1 MTLRARLTLFFAGI
15 VVVPLIAATLVLQH
29 LVAEE
34 VERRSAS
41 RLDIAAEAT
50 TALWDQRVEQ
60 AQREVTRAAQAA
72 AASGGTRLDQ
82 IIEQTRVSSGL
93 DFLVV
98 TNVSGGI
105 EAASLAPAEYLPSEH
120 PPTAFDIVG
129 DESTPLVLRSRAE
142 LSGARL
148 GQVSGGWYLDRG
160 LLRDLL
166 PGSDVSLALIVDDR
180 AVASTA
186 TPVPPVPDVVGQHA
200 SIGEDLLALV
210 TSIRGQDGRLMLLV
224 PTEAGPAFQIS
235 FWAIAA
241 LGVLLASMLGYLL
254 AGVIARPVKRLTEA
268 SRAVSEGNLDTRIE
282 VRDRGDI
289 GELAEAF
296 NLMTEN
302 LRSYIAQL
310 EGSRD
315 ELRRGLERLGT
326 TLQSTLDLDGM
337 LGVVLETAS
346 ATLGATSGAVF
357 LLAPSGREL
366 RLQAARGFEP
376 PPLAS
381 LRSGEGIA
389 GIAAQGRPV
398 LVPTEMEEPPQRA
411 PVEPAADT
419 AIAVPLRRGDRTI
432 GVLALYGREVPEPFG
447 ERDAS
452 TLASLA
458 GQASIG
464 IENVLLHEE
473 ARRLSITDGLTGVW
487 NRRYLEMVLRKEV
500 ERAQRF
506 GRPLSVMMIDLDRF
520 KEVND
525 RYGHLA
531 GDEILVEVVSRITE
545 SVRGHI
551 DIVARYGGE
560 EFVAVLPE
568 TPADGAWIVAE
579 KIRSVVSEAT
589 VDAGRRALQV
599 TVSVGVAAFPEAGV
613 TADGL
618 LARADEA
625 MYRAKQAGRNRVEM
639 ASGTSASAASR
650 PRSTL

>member
-1 MTLRARLTLFFAGI
+1 MTLRSRLAAFFAGI

-29 LVAEE
+29 LVSEE
-34 VERRSAS
+34 VERRATT
-41 RLDIAAEAT
+41 RLDLSAEAV
-50 TALWDQRVEQ
+50 AVIWDDRLTQ
-60 AQREVTRAAQAA
+60 AQREVTRAAQVAA
-72 AASGGTRLDQ
+72 TVEGADLDEAIERYRL
-82 IIEQTRVSSGL
+82 SSEL

-98 TNVSGGI
+98 TNAGGGV
-105 EAASLAPAEYLPSEH
+105 EAASLTPAEFLPSVQ
-120 PPTAFDIVG
+120 PPNAFDIAG
-129 DESTPLVLRSRAE
+129 EEASPLVLRARAE

-148 GQVSGGWYLDRG
+148 GRVSGGWYLDEK

-166 PGSDVSLALIVDDR
+166 PTSESGLALVADGRVAATTILPVPRVPREVGEQVSLTEQLR
-180 AVASTA
+180 
-186 TPVPPVPDVVGQHA
+186 
-200 SIGEDLLALV
+200 ALV
-210 TSIRGQDGRLMLLV
+210 TSIRGHQGRLMLLAPV
-224 PTEAGPAFQIS
+224 EPADAFQLS
-235 FWAIAA
+235 FWLIAA
-241 LGVLLASMLGYLL
+241 LGVLLATVLGYLL
-254 AGVIARPVKRLTEA
+254 AGVIARPLKRLTEA
-268 SRAVSEGNLDTRIE
+268 ARAVSEGDLETKIE

-296 NLMTEN
+296 NLMTTN

-326 TLQSTLDLDGM
+326 TLKSTLDLDAM

-346 ATLGATSGAVF
+346 ATLGASAGAVF
-357 LLAPSGREL
+357 LLTPSGREL

-389 GIAAQGRPV
+389 GLAARGRPV
-398 LVPTEMEEPPQRA
+398 LVPTEMEEPPARA
-411 PVEPAADT
+411 TSEPAAET

-447 ERDAS
+447 EREAA

-506 GRPLSVMMIDLDRF
+506 GRPLSVLMIDLDHF

-525 RYGHLA
+525 RWGHLA
-531 GDEILVEVVSRITE
+531 GDEVLVQVVSRITE

-551 DIVARYGGE
+551 DILSRYGGE

-568 TPADGAWIVAE
+568 TSADGAWIVAE
-579 KIRSVVSEAT
+579 KIRSVVGET
-589 VDAGRRALQV
+589 PVDAGRRELHV
-599 TVSVGVAAFPEAGV
+599 TVSVGVSSFPHAGA
-613 TADGL
+613 TAEGL
-618 LARADEA
+618 LASADEA
-625 MYRAKQAGRNRVEM
+625 MYRAKQAGRNRVEV
-639 ASGTSASAASR
+639 ADGPAAPAGSR
-650 PRSTL
+650 SRSTL